1 MLRESSNADRSRWA
15 PFGVL
20 PEPTWQATLGSSSDV
35 RAQIQSHGLG
45 CIQARHHDRRNYMVD
60 FRAWPRTCRAEVL
73 LSSDSRVGTG
83 RNLGASLH

>member
-1 MLRESSNADRSRWA
+1 MGALRRTAGARMA
-15 PFGVL
+15 
-20 PEPTWQATLGSSSDV
+20 ALGSSSDV

-45 CIQARHHDRRNYMVD
+45 CIQARHNDRRNYMVD

-73 LSSDSRVGTG
+73 LLSNSRVGTG